1 MGRVLGAKAGI
12 PGHDCSLMS
21 PHLASLKVR
30 SMMQIWSNVLAG
42 VICSTRSNFCCKQF
56 PAPKGVSPYVL
67 TGGISMATVKG
78 SFSMVGHMPTIP
90 GQRRSWGSLKI
101 TPICQLLTRPP
112 FCVWFWPWQFNPFI
126 TQRYLVCAVLSLS
139 PFSRVQF

>member
-1 MGRVLGAKAGI
+1 MGRVLGAEAGI
-12 PGHDCSLMS
+12 PGHDCSHMS
-21 PHLASLKVR
+21 PHLASPKVR
-30 SMMQIWSNVLAG
+30 SMMQMWSSVLAG
-42 VICSTRSNFCCKQF
+42 GICSTRSNFCCKQF
-56 PAPKGVSPYVL
+56 PAPTGVSPYVL

-112 FCVWFWPWQFNPFI
+112 FCVWFWPWQFSPFI
-126 TQRYLVCAVLSLS
+126 TQWYLVCAVLSLS
-139 PFSRVQF
+139 PFSCVQF